1 MLLVAL
7 RGAGGEGG
15 AVTHTDLLP
24 RLHVS
29 ICSSVP
35 SDPELPAQSFPA
47 AARRRGQA
55 RAAPSPPVSEN
66 ASPKANCDGFARKI
80 QAPKMRFRA
89 PNLRGGRQLQNH
101 FLEQENHK
109 WDSRTTEV
117 GPPPGYAGTRPGST
131 LRLLIWPVEMSQV
144 LSGKLDGSWE
154 ERKTP
159 NTSLLVSQAQE
170 QGWVINLGVP
180 GAVPEVPPQIRAL
193 GRGSLPSS
201 CLALFIG
208 KH

>member
-7 RGAGGEGG
+7 QGAGGEGG
-15 AVTHTDLLP
+15 AVTRMDLLP

-29 ICSSVP
+29 ICSSMP

-55 RAAPSPPVSEN
+55 RAAPSSPVSEN
-66 ASPKANCDGFARKI
+66 ASPEANCDGFARKI
-80 QAPKMRFRA
+80 QASKVQFRA

-101 FLEQENHK
+101 FLEQEDHK
-109 WDSRTTEV
+109 WDSRTMEV
-117 GPPPGYAGTRPGST
+117 GPPPRYAGTMPGST
-131 LRLLIWPVEMSQV
+131 LRLLTWPVEMSEM
-144 LSGKLDGSWE
+144 LSGKLAGSWE

-180 GAVPEVPPQIRAL
+180 GAAPAVPPQIRAL
-193 GRGSLPSS
+193 GCGSLPNS